1 MQVSN
6 TNKRF
11 SRKPSTDPAAM
22 MLGKIPPQARELEEA
37 ILGAIMEHYMSGA
50 PTAAGEG
57 SNDAT
62 AGSYDPADEETV
74 ATIKELIET

>member
-37 ILGAIMEHYMSGA
+37 ILGAIMLEK
-50 PTAAGEG
+50 TAF
-57 SNDAT
+57 
-62 AGSYDPADEETV
+62 DEIGRAHV
-74 ATIKELIET
+74 